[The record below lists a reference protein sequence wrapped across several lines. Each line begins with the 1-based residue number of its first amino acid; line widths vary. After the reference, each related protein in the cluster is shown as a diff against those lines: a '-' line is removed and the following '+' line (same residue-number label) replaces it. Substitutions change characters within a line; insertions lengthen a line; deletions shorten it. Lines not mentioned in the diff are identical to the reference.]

1 MPSLGKPITRSHTSR
16 DEEVCRYRRGTC
28 SRLMP
33 TIEPLRALDTL
44 PPMGSV
50 GGMLTLLVPR
60 VAEPESR
67 IDLIG
72 GRLTSVV

>member
-1 MPSLGKPITRSHTSR
+1 
-16 DEEVCRYRRGTC
+16 
-28 SRLMP
+28 MP